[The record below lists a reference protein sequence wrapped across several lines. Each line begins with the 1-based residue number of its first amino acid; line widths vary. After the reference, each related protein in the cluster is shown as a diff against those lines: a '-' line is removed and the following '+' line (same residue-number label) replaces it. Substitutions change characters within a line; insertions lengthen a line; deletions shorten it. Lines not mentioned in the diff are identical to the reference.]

1 MARGGRDTGAKTL
14 TVTPGAMRILAI
26 STLFP
31 NPVRP
36 AFGNFVGNQMRAAAA
51 IDDVDLT
58 MISPIGMPPW
68 PLCLKSPYRQ
78 LRTIPPTGQ
87 VAGIVAHYPRFL
99 LIPRVGGDTNPS
111 RIVKAVLP
119 LVRKLHAQQPF
130 DLVDAS
136 FFYPDGPAAARIAA
150 ELDLPLTIKSR
161 GADIHYWGQRPAA
174 IRQMLEAAD
183 QAAGLL
189 AVSEALKTDMIA
201 LGMPGKKIVVHY
213 TGLDRNRFH
222 PIERSTARIALAA
235 AVPALRDLGDAPLI
249 VTPGALIARK
259 GQAFAIEAL
268 SQLPGTHLAL
278 AGAGEDEASLRS
290 LAASQS
296 LSDRVHFLGQ
306 VSHDTLPLLLNSA
319 NAIVLPSQSE
329 GLANAWVEALAC
341 GTPIVIPDIGGA
353 RELLTTPAAG
363 RLVDREASAIAG
375 AVRELLA
382 APPSQNRVAETVSQ
396 FSWEQNGA
404 RIAEFWR
411 GIVASR

>member
-1 MARGGRDTGAKTL
+1 MRTQ
-14 TVTPGAMRILAI
+14 PAMRILAI

-51 IDDVDLT
+51 VDDVDLT
-58 MISPIGMPPW
+58 MISPIGIPPW
-68 PLCLKSPYRQ
+68 PLCLKPPYRQ
-78 LRTIPPTGQ
+78 LQTMPPASQ
-87 VAGIVAHYPRFL
+87 VSGITAHYPHFT
-99 LIPRVGGDTNPS
+99 LIPRIGGDTNPS

-136 FFYPDGPAAARIAA
+136 FFFPDGPAAARIAA

-174 IRQMLEAAD
+174 LRQMLAAAN
-183 QAAGLL
+183 QAVGLL
-189 AVSEALKTDMIA
+189 AVSAALKADMIA
-201 LGMPGKKIVVHY
+201 LGMPAEKIVVHY
-213 TGLDRNRFH
+213 TGLDRDRFH
-222 PIERSTARIALAA
+222 PFERSTARAALATG
-235 AVPALRDLGDAPLI
+235 VPALRDLGDAPLI

-268 SQLPGTHLAL
+268 SQLPEVHLAL
-278 AGAGEDEASLRS
+278 AGTGPDEASLRS
-290 LAASQS
+290 LAASKA
-296 LSDRVHFLGQ
+296 LTHRVHFLGQ
-306 VSHDTLPLLLNSA
+306 VSHDTLPLLLCSA
-319 NAIVLPSQSE
+319 NAMVLPSQSE

-341 GTPIVIPDIGGA
+341 GTPIVIPNIGGA
-353 RELLTTPAAG
+353 RELLKDPAAG
-363 RLVDREASAIAG
+363 RLVARDSSAIAG
-375 AVRELLA
+375 AVKELLA
-382 APPSQNRVAETVSQ
+382 APPSQEQVAETVSH

-411 GIVASR
+411 RIVAAR